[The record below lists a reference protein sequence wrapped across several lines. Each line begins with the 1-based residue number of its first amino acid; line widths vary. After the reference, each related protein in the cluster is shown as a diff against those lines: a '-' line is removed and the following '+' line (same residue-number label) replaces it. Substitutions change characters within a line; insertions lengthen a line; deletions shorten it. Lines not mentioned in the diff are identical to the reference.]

1 MQLIF
6 IGIVAFL
13 CMLAVFDLLV
23 GVSNDAVNFVN
34 SAIGAKAASFKTIV
48 AIAAVGVF
56 AGAAMSNGM
65 MDVARHGIFTPQ
77 YYSFFEV
84 MCIFLAVMVTD
95 VVLLDVFNSLGM
107 PTSTTVSMVFELL
120 GGAFALALVKI
131 ANGQMMADGTLLGLG
146 DLLNTDK
153 ALSVILAIFLSVAVA
168 FVFGTVVMW
177 LSRLIFSFAKPKN
190 NSLKT
195 IIFGAFSATA
205 IIWFLLINGLKGSSF
220 MTPEVKGFISDHT
233 WVILASCFG
242 MMTMI
247 SGILAVAR
255 INILKVVVMMGT
267 FALAMA
273 FAGNDLVN
281 FVGVPLTGLDA
292 FLSWRDAG
300 YSDANT
306 FMMNSL
312 QQPAQT
318 PVIFLLLAGGVMVL
332 SLIFSKKAQNVVKTS
347 VDLSRQDEGDEMF
360 GSSGLARTIVCASTR
375 VATGVVRIVPR
386 PVGRWIDSRFNTTEA
401 ELADGAAFDLVR
413 ASVNL
418 VLAGLLVALGTTNK
432 LPLSTTYVTFMVAM
446 GASLADRAWG
456 RESAVFRITGVLSV
470 IGGWFITAGV
480 AFFLC
485 FLVAGAMYFC
495 KFPVMILA
503 IVAALFLL
511 IRSHRKYNEQ
521 TKEEDHLFKEMLATN
536 DKTILWQLLC
546 EHIRLGNAARLKFVI
561 STYSASTDSFLN
573 EHYKTLKHGTA
584 TIDNERKALKRQR
597 RREIVAMNRLDP
609 LIVIQHNTWYFLS
622 INSCNQM
629 LYSLKRINDP
639 IREHV
644 GNNFLPMPEEYQTR
658 FIEMRD
664 NVLNLYKQTLIMLQT
679 GDFTHAERIREN
691 STVIQEQIS
700 ADRKKVLDGIQTN
713 QGNLNTQLL
722 TVHILQESQE
732 LISALRHMIRGM
744 NKFAGSE
751 E

>member
-1 MQLIF
+1 MQILF

-13 CMLAVFDLLV
+13 CMLAVFDLVV
-23 GVSNDAVNFVN
+23 GVSNDAVNFIN
-34 SAIGAKAASFKTIV
+34 SAIGAKAASFKAIV
-48 AIAAVGVF
+48 AVAAVGVF

-120 GGAFALALVKI
+120 GGAFAISVIKI
-131 ANGQMMADGTLLGLG
+131 AKGEMTADGTLLTLG

-177 LSRLIFSFAKPKN
+177 LSRLIFSFTKPKN

-195 IIFGAFSATA
+195 IIFGALSSTA
-205 IIWFLLINGLKGSSF
+205 IVWFLLINGLKGSSF
-220 MTPEVKGFISDHT
+220 MTPDVKEFVSMHT
-233 WVILASCFG
+233 WTIIGACFAL
-242 MMTMI
+242 MTMVN
-247 SGILAVAR
+247 GILAVAR
-255 INILKVVVMMGT
+255 VNILKVVVMMGT

-281 FVGVPLTGLDA
+281 FVGVPLTGLDS
-292 FLSWRDAG
+292 FLSWRNAG
-300 YSDANT
+300 YGDVNT
-306 FMMNSL
+306 FMMSSL
-312 QQPAQT
+312 QEPAHT
-318 PVIFLLLAGGVMVL
+318 PAIFLLMAGGVMVL
-332 SLIFSKKAQNVVKTS
+332 SLVFSKKAQNVVKTS

-360 GSSGLARTIVCASTR
+360 GSSGVARTLVRTSTKMANGIVR
-375 VATGVVRIVPR
+375 MVPR
-386 PVGRWIDSRFNTTEA
+386 CLSQWIDSRFNSTEA
-401 ELADGAAFDLVR
+401 ELPEGAAFDLVR

-418 VLAGLLVALGTTNK
+418 VLAGLLVALGTTYK

-446 GASLADRAWG
+446 GASLADRAWS

-480 AFFLC
+480 AFFIC
-485 FLVAGAMYFC
+485 FLVTNGMFFGKY
-495 KFPVMILA
+495 PVMLLA
-503 IVAALFLL
+503 IVAALGMLA
-511 IRSHRKYNEQ
+511 RSHKKYKEQ
-521 TKEEDHLFKEMLATN
+521 VAESDDLFQEMMRTN
-536 DKTILWQLLC
+536 DKIILWQLLC
-546 EHIRLGNAARLKFVI
+546 EHIRLGNAKRLQFVI
-561 STYSASTDSFLN
+561 DTYKASTDAFLN
-573 EHYKTLKHGTA
+573 EHYKTLKHSTA
-584 TIDNERKALKRQR
+584 SIDNERKALKRQR
-597 RREIVAMNRLDP
+597 RREIVGMNRLDP
-609 LIVIQHNTWYFLS
+609 LTVIQHNTWYFLS

-644 GNNFLPMPEEYQTR
+644 GNNFAPMPEAYHAR
-658 FIEMRD
+658 FLAMRD
-664 NVLNLYKQTLIMLQT
+664 NVLSLYERTLVMLDT
-679 GDFTHAERIREN
+679 GDFTNAERIRES
-691 STVIQEQIS
+691 STAIQEQLS
-700 ADRKKVLDGIQTN
+700 ADRKQLLDSIQSN
-713 QGNLNTQLL
+713 NGNLNTQLL